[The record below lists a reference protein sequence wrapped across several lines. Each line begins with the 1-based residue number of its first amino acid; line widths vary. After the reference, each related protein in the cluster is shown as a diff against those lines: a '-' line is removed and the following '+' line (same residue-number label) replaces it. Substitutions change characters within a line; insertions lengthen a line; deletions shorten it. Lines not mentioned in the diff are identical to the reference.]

1 MKDSVNCL
9 FGLSLLRSKAGV
21 FQLSPVRKK
30 RTPVRVENK
39 DLLRNHIDELSKL
52 GFALPNLFLG
62 PLSVRDIANGAGNQH
77 ALLGVK
83 RAEAD
88 LHRKLMSIL
97 MQAVQFQPRPHG
109 PRARV
114 GHKRPAESRMLAP
127 EPLRNQHL
135 DFVPQY

>member
-62 PLSVRDIANGAGNQH
+62 PLSVRDVANGAGNQH
-77 ALLGVK
+77 ALLGFQ

-88 LHRKLMSIL
+88 LYWKLPPIL
-97 MQAVQFQPRPHG
+97 VQAVQFQPRPHW

-114 GHKRPAESRMLAP
+114 GHKSRAVFRM
-127 EPLRNQHL
+127 
-135 DFVPQY
+135 

>member
-52 GFALPNLFLG
+52 RFALPNLFLG

-77 ALLGVK
+77 PLLGFQ

-88 LHRKLMSIL
+88 LHRELPPIF
-97 MQAVQFQPRPHG
+97 MQAVQFQPGPNR
-109 PRARV
+109 PRAWV
-114 GHKRPAESRMLAP
+114 GNKSRAVFRMLAP
-127 EPLRNQHL
+127 KP
-135 DFVPQY
+135 